1 MQSKDYIPNIDL
13 SEILENSNSE
23 AIIKKIK
30 LASEEIGFF
39 TVTNHGIPF
48 LK

>member
-13 SEILENSNSE
+13 SEILENSKSK

-39 TVTNHGIPF
+39 TVTNH
-48 LK
+48 